1 MMRTRIALEDRPW
14 RAQSK
19 RAAVGLDSPRASP
32 AVDIRAFVPQ
42 ACGLQRP
49 IRLADRT
56 HAVTPFLAME
66 FSKHAAVLEADGHR
80 IIKLNVGQ
88 PDFGAPPAVVRA
100 MRASLDESRTSYTP
114 AVGIWELRRAIA
126 GHYATRHG
134 VELDPARVLVT
145 AGASAALL
153 LLTAAL
159 VNPGDEVLVADPSYP
174 CNRHFLSS
182 FGAEVVLVPTTPA
195 TRYQLDAALLRQHW
209 GPRTRG
215 VMVATPSNPTGTSV
229 PEAELAAMC
238 RDVEDRDGWRIIDE
252 IYLGLQDGA
261 PRTVLANDPGAL
273 VINSFSK
280 YFGMTGWRL
289 GWCVVPSGLVPVLER
304 LAQNYYI
311 CPSAPAQHAAVAG
324 FDDESIA
331 ICEQRRAQLA
341 RRRELV
347 LHGLRGIGLDV
358 PVAPDGAFYV
368 YIDISATG
376 LDAMAFCERV
386 LREAHVAL
394 TPGYDFGH
402 ARAGQHVRLSYA
414 AAEGELVEALQRLGA
429 IIPRL

>member
-1 MMRTRIALEDRPW
+1 LPRVNRAGPTLVARP
-14 RAQSK
+14 RDVTQD
-19 RAAVGLDSPRASP
+19 G
-32 AVDIRAFVPQ
+32 
-42 ACGLQRP
+42 GLQRR

-66 FSKHAAVLEADGHR
+66 FSKHAAVLEAEGHH

-100 MRASLDESRTSYTP
+100 MREALDESRTSYTP
-114 AVGIWELRRAIA
+114 ALGIWELRRAIA
-126 GHYATRHG
+126 RHYATRHG
-134 VELDPARVLVT
+134 VELDPARVIVT

-182 FGAEVVLVPTTPA
+182 FGAEVKLVPTTPA
-195 TRYQLDAALLRQHW
+195 TRYQLDTPLLQQHW
-209 GPRTRG
+209 GPRTSG
-215 VMVATPSNPTGTSV
+215 VMVATPSNPTGTSI
-229 PEAELAAMC
+229 PAAELAAMC
-238 RDVEDRDGWRIIDE
+238 RFADEREGWRIVDE
-252 IYLGLQDGA
+252 IYLGLQDGT
-261 PRTVLANDPGAL
+261 PRTALADDPDAL

-289 GWCVVPSGLVPVLER
+289 GWCVAPSALIPVLER

-311 CPSAPAQHAAVAG
+311 CPSAPAQYAAVAA

-331 ICEQRRAQLA
+331 ICEERRAGLA

-347 LHGLRGIGLDV
+347 LQGLQAIGLDV
-358 PVAPDGAFYV
+358 PVRPDGAFYV
-368 YIDISATG
+368 YIDIGSTG

-386 LREAHVAL
+386 LHEAHVAL

-414 AAEGELVEALQRLGA
+414 AAEADLVEALQRLGA
-429 IIPRL
+429 AMARW

>member
-1 MMRTRIALEDRPW
+1 VWVARSREVAQDR
-14 RAQSK
+14 
-19 RAAVGLDSPRASP
+19 
-32 AVDIRAFVPQ
+32 
-42 ACGLQRP
+42 GLQR

-56 HAVTPFLAME
+56 RAVTPFLAME
-66 FSKHAAVLEADGHR
+66 FSKHAAVLEAQGHR
-80 IIKLNVGQ
+80 IIQLNVGQ
-88 PDFGAPPAVVRA
+88 PDFGAPPAVMRA
-100 MRASLDESRTSYTP
+100 MRAALDAGHTSYTP
-114 AVGIWELRRAIA
+114 ALGIPSLRRAIA
-126 GHYATRHG
+126 QHYATRHG
-134 VELDPARVLVT
+134 LEIDPGRVLVT

-159 VNPGDEVLVADPSYP
+159 VDPGDEVLVADPSYP

-195 TRYQLDAALLRQHW
+195 TRYQLDAALLREHW

-229 PEAELAAMC
+229 PRDELAAMC
-238 RDVEDRDGWRIIDE
+238 RHADERDGWRIIDE

-261 PRTVLANDPGAL
+261 PDTALACDGDAL

-289 GWCVVPSGLVPVLER
+289 GWCVVPSQLVPVLER

-311 CPSAPAQHAAVAG
+311 CPSAPAQHAAVAA

-331 ICEQRRAQLA
+331 ISEERRAHLAA
-341 RRRELV
+341 RRQLV
-347 LHGLRGIGLDV
+347 LQGLQAIGLDV
-358 PVAPDGAFYV
+358 PVVPDGAFYV

-376 LDAMAFCERV
+376 LDAMTFCERV
-386 LREAHVAL
+386 LQEAHVAL
-394 TPGYDFGH
+394 TPGYDFGR
-402 ARAGQHVRLSYA
+402 ARAAQHVRLSYA
-414 AAEGELVEALQRLGA
+414 AAEADLVEALQRLAA
-429 IIPRL
+429 IVPRL